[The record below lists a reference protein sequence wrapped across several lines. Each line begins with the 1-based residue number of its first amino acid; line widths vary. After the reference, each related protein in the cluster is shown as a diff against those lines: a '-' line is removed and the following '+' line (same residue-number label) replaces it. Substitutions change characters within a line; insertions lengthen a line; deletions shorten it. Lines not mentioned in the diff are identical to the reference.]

1 MKKIFFFASSPNE
14 SANNAE
20 PLRTNG
26 FEAEPILPDQAKDPV
41 TCIQDT
47 IKNNLNDD
55 YVIICTSHHQ
65 FTPHFSI
72 SYLNNCIET
81 VQKLGGNLLLGGL
94 LGFEKVMEV
103 TDHIFWVDGFKGAQF
118 IVIFKKA
125 FEYLLQGDNTYKIP
139 AEVFLSQHLDDIF
152 VMHPFIS
159 SYSNRNVGSFENT
172 IDFQDLNEDP
182 EEILTELS
190 EIKKYYSY
198 EPK

>member
-1 MKKIFFFASSPNE
+1 MKKIFFFTSSSNE
-14 SANNAE
+14 SANDIE
-20 PLRTNG
+20 SFITSG
-26 FEAEPILPDQAKDPV
+26 FEVKTILQNQANNLV

-47 IKNNLNDD
+47 VKNNRNED

-65 FTPHFSI
+65 FTPHFSMA
-72 SYLNNCIET
+72 YLDNCIEK

-94 LGFEKVMEV
+94 LGFEKAMEV

-125 FEYLLQGDNTYKIP
+125 FAYLLQRDVMDKIP
-139 AEVFLSQHLDDIF
+139 AEMFLSQHLDDVF

-159 SYSNRNVGSFENT
+159 SYKNGALNSFENT

-182 EEILTELS
+182 EEILAELS
-190 EIKKYYSY
+190 QIKKYYSY